1 MGQMVLSGNQA
12 MSPPPFS
19 PNGTEP
25 SFPPYPNEAPVAPVM
40 NGNGISHHPETPLS
54 AAVPDFAPGL
64 PPVNGISETLEEETF
79 SDEEVANLM
88 LVVQSPKHNLPFHG
102 ASSRTFSNG
111 SIDGSS
117 IAEEIHDTHRQGR
130 TLTNG
135 SRVSERYAKFPSCYV
150 SID

>member
-1 MGQMVLSGNQA
+1 

-19 PNGTEP
+19 PNGGEP
-25 SFPPYPNEAPVAPVM
+25 TFPPFPNEATVAPVM

-64 PPVNGISETLEEETF
+64 PPANGISDSLEEETF

-88 LVVQSPKHNLPFHG
+88 LVVQSPKTNIPFHG
-102 ASSRTFSNG
+102 SSSRTFSNG

-135 SRVSERYAKFPSCYV
+135 SRASETYAPLPFYYV
-150 SID
+150 LTE